1 AELVADIVPGV
12 ASSNPSHFVVVNNR
26 LFFVADDGVHGPELW
41 TSDGTATNTALVKD
55 INPGSG
61 GSLNP
66 VNARL
71 INVGRTVCFVAD
83 DGEHGP
89 EVWRSDGTAD
99 GTVLVADIALGSDS
113 VAVSM
118 LTDVASAL
126 FFRGAVGGPWADHDW
141 GLLYKSDGTP
151 DGTVL

>member
-1 AELVADIVPGV
+1 MWFPRQDPRLRSRRKPTRRRLTLEALEDRYLPASGLPAELVADIVPGV

-71 INVGRTVCFVAD
+71 INVGRTVCF
-83 DGEHGP
+83 
-89 EVWRSDGTAD
+89 
-99 GTVLVADIALGSDS
+99 
-113 VAVSM
+113 
-118 LTDVASAL
+118 
-126 FFRGAVGGPWADHDW
+126 
-141 GLLYKSDGTP
+141 
-151 DGTVL
+151 